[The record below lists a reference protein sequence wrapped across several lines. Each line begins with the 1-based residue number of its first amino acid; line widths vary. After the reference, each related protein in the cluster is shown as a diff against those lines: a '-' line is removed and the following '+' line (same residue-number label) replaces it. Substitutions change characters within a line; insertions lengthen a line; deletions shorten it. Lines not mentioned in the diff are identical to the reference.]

1 MTANVVSFRK
11 PALEIGCTGCGA
23 TVDAACDCGVPYMPA
38 GQRAAAAIAANPQMS
53 DRAIA
58 RELGVGSNTVRRAR
72 EGTAPHGAVESRVGL
87 DGKVR
92 RLPTRRVDND
102 DTEDAFAPATP
113 LELKA
118 SFLIFSNEALLMAQY
133 EGPIDGDVLRAA
145 KATASAWCRL
155 VEIME
160 QGS

>member
-38 GQRAAAAIAANPQMS
+38 GQRAAAAIAANPRMS

-58 RELGVGSNTVRRAR
+58 TELGIGSNTVRRAR
-72 EGTAPHGAVESRVGL
+72 QQSTAPHGAVEDEPRVGI

-92 RLPTRRVDND
+92 RLPTRAAPEV
-102 DTEDAFAPATP
+102 TEDSPSELRKAFLFYAYEAKLLARYDGPVDDEVIESALQTAAAWQQLAT
-113 LELKA
+113 
-118 SFLIFSNEALLMAQY
+118 
-133 EGPIDGDVLRAA
+133 
-145 KATASAWCRL
+145 
-155 VEIME
+155 IM
-160 QGS
+160 QGNAND

>member
-38 GQRAAAAIAANPQMS
+38 GQRAAAAIEANPHKS
-53 DRAIA
+53 NRAIA
-58 RELGVGSNTVRRAR
+58 EEIGVSEGTVRSVRKS
-72 EGTAPHGAVESRVGL
+72 TAQDYAVEPRVGM

-92 RLPTRRVDND
+92 RMPSRRDND
-102 DTEDAFAPATP
+102 NAEDAFAPATP
-113 LELKA
+113 MERKA

-155 VEIME
+155 VQIME